1 MNDSLDTMQE
11 ALRKGKNE
19 HNALRG
25 KLQKNLFVEL
35 ENALIRYSR
44 EKLWLSKVLSRYQ
57 FLRLVQQIERH
68 VSKVI
73 ISNSIIA
80 MLEQQHDLSRE
91 ARDEL
96 ISNYKARSKHYRREL
111 KLAKRE
117 FPSFYRRHLEHTA
130 HRSMVIRGWNHVQEQ
145 HSHGDLS
152 SKGYNIIK
160 RMVEQ
165 EISGIKS
172 VWLIRPGHSELV
184 SDLLDEVGIFE
195 ELSSED
201 LNFVENNSTGIT
213 FLAGDTIVGE
223 SERGDNF
230 YIIIHGKVSVLKL
243 DENGVSHEM
252 AAFQD
257 GDVIGESSLLE
268 EQSGTH
274 RRSATIV
281 ARTPCKLLRVTRK
294 AMVTIV
300 GKYPEIKQ
308 NLQDIHDSRVGE

>member
-1 MNDSLDTMQE
+1 
-11 ALRKGKNE
+11 
-19 HNALRG
+19 
-25 KLQKNLFVEL
+25 
-35 ENALIRYSR
+35 
-44 EKLWLSKVLSRYQ
+44 
-57 FLRLVQQIERH
+57 VQQIERH

-91 ARDEL
+91 AKDEL

-130 HRSMVIRGWNHVQEQ
+130 HRSMVNRGWNHVQEQ